1 MEPGMQVNNISAK
14 QKTKTARKKTDAGLA
29 LLIVFFQLH
38 LEWHCLKVLLQYKQ
52 KKTAKRGLSVASHVR
67 QQSAIDPFPADK
79 FIGENQRARFHSISP
94 HIGHIGGWWLPM
106 MPGLLWILLLKEL
119 AFFFALKWA
128 TNRLGRE
135 SARTA
140 LLMSEPL
147 RAALICSPSLCAP
160 LRL

>member
-106 MPGLLWILLLKEL
+106 MPGLLWILLLKRIS
-119 AFFFALKWA
+119 FFSSLSSGPL
-128 TNRLGRE
+128 TG
-135 SARTA
+135 SA
-140 LLMSEPL
+140 E
-147 RAALICSPSLCAP
+147 RARGQHC
-160 LRL
+160 